1 MSLRARLAL
10 LTGFVAFAGL
20 GLGLFLS
27 SLLLSRLA
35 LSEVDRTLRLQAHTL
50 LQEALAEPDHQPSPE
65 EEADLLFGDFPA
77 AAWVYRGERLLW
89 QGGLPGAPELVRSVA
104 PGRPASEGGWRA
116 LAVERGGLRAVVAQP
131 LGVVERLTLLYLR
144 LGLPLLLLSGLFSGG
159 LAYLLLGP
167 ALSPLRR
174 LAEAASRFQAPEAI
188 PGRDEVA
195 SLAQAFARLLAALK
209 EERARE
215 QAFLALA
222 SHELKTPVAAFR
234 VGLEGLLAQERVDR
248 EALRRLKAQAERLEA
263 LAENLLALSRAGAQD
278 VRLAEVDL
286 YALLSEAFDRF
297 QPLAVARGRELTLE
311 GEPQKVVADPR
322 LLERALNNLV
332 QNALL
337 HGQGAVRLRV
347 GREGEGVYL
356 EVEDQGPGPSPRAEE
371 GLGLRVVRQVAEA
384 LEATLLLLPGPPFRA
399 RLLFRPRSGK
409 GPTLPP
415 GVGSSGGAA

>member
-1 MSLRARLAL
+1 MSLRARIAL
-10 LTGFVAFAGL
+10 LTGLVALLGL

-35 LSEVDRTLRLQAHTL
+35 LAEMDRTLRLQAHTL
-50 LQEALAEPDHQPSPE
+50 LQEALAEPDRQVPPE
-65 EEADLLFGDFPA
+65 EEADLLFSDFPA
-77 AAWVYRGERLLW
+77 AAWVYQGERPVW
-89 QGGLPGAPELVRSVA
+89 QGGLPGAPALVQSVA
-104 PGRPASEGGWRA
+104 PGKAVSVAGWRA
-116 LAVERGGLRAVVAQP
+116 LALEREGLKAVVAQP
-131 LGVVERLTLLYLR
+131 LGVVERLALLYLR
-144 LGLPLLLLSGLFSGG
+144 LGLPLLLLAGLFSGG

-167 ALSPLRR
+167 ALAPLKR
-174 LAEAASRFQAPEAI
+174 LAEAASRFQPPGPT

-195 SLAQAFARLLAALK
+195 RLAQAFARLLSTLK

-234 VGLEGLLAQERVDR
+234 VGLESLLAQERVDR

-278 VRLAEVDL
+278 LRPAEVDL

-297 QPLAVARGRELTLE
+297 QPLAVARGREIGLE
-311 GEPQKVVADPR
+311 GEPTRVRADPR

-337 HGQGAVRLRV
+337 HGQGSIRLRV
-347 GREGEGVYL
+347 GREEEGVYL
-356 EVEDQGPGPSPRAEE
+356 EVEDQGPGPRAPAQE

-384 LEATLLLLPGPPFRA
+384 LGGTLLLLPGPPFRA
-399 RLLFRPRSGK
+399 RLLFRPASGK
-409 GPTLPP
+409 GPRLPS
-415 GVGSSGGAA
+415 GAGSSGGER